1 MNKSIS
7 ILTDLNS
14 GISLAPKYIQASQ
27 DSGFNDE
34 PLSATASSSA
44 LFKRTVQEF
53 LDQVCYRYNFNDLV
67 PNWCPGTFS

>member
-14 GISLAPKYIQASQ
+14 GISLDPKYIQASQ

-34 PLSATASSSA
+34 PLPLLLCSNVINC
-44 LFKRTVQEF
+44 TVQEF
-53 LDQVCYRYNFNDLV
+53 LDQVCCHYNFNDLV